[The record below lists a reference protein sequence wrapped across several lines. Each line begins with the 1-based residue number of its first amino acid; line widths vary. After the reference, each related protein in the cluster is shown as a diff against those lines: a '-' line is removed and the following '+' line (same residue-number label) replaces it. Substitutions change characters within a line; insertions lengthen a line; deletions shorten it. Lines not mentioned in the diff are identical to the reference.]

1 MARQKTV
8 VKLSRPIEVDGEQK
22 SEITIVEPTLGN
34 YRVFDQLNLTGDEG
48 GGFSFGN
55 LGSLAYHGVRE
66 LGGLTAEQA
75 DQISILDVMKIVG
88 EVMGFFGVSLPT
100 GLMEPPS

>member
-8 VKLSRPIEVDGEQK
+8 VKLSRPMEVDGEQV
-22 SEITIVEPTLGN
+22 SEITIKEPTLGN
-34 YRVFDQLNLTGDEG
+34 YRVLDQLQLSGDQA
-48 GGFSFGN
+48 GGFTFGN

-75 DQISILDVMKIVG
+75 GQISLADMMAIAGAVMD
-88 EVMGFFGVSLPT
+88 FFGVSLPT
-100 GLMEPPS
+100 GKTARQS